1 MRTNIYGNYP
11 DVLTS
16 PPTHDYATRQLVGH
30 ISGRKVDMSGL
41 ARQLERF
48 VNLPIVDETALSGEF
63 DYEIV
68 FAPTLPIER
77 IEAIRSQAGRESLPI
92 MNSPTFFRA
101 LEEDLGLELKR
112 SKEKVETIV
121 IEKIHRPTE
130 N

>member
-1 MRTNIYGNYP
+1 
-11 DVLTS
+11 
-16 PPTHDYATRQLVGH
+16 
-30 ISGRKVDMSGL
+30 
-41 ARQLERF
+41 

-121 IEKIHRPTE
+121 VEKIHRPTE